1 MLVAICDDLIE
12 QAQEVSD
19 KITGINADIQTE
31 IFTNIDEF
39 WVTLKREPKRFFA
52 IFMDMEWKGSAKTGV
67 DYVSELH
74 NMKCRSKIV
83 CVTAYTLKYIE
94 KLFWEDVKIFGVLN
108 KPLEL
113 GSVEKLVE
121 KLARAEDEAK
131 ETIVINYNNITETAQ
146 TSEIAYVQ
154 SAGHKTILHMID
166 GEKVFYASFGSI
178 EKKLPKSFYCI
189 NKGIV
194 VNMKYIKRIEQ
205 NTVLMDVA
213 GEIVSLDI
221 TKRKKTDFKES
232 YFEYIG

>member
-12 QAQEVSD
+12 QAQELSD

-31 IFTNIDEF
+31 IFTNIDDF
-39 WVTLKREPKRFFA
+39 WVTFKKDPKRYFA

-108 KPLEL
+108 KPLEQASIDKL
-113 GSVEKLVE
+113 LEKLV
-121 KLARAEDEAK
+121 KAEENSRK
-131 ETIVINYNNITETAQ
+131 TILISTGDTMYSQSVE
-146 TSEIAYVQ
+146 EIGYVR
-154 SAGHKTILHMID
+154 SDGHKTVLHTVE
-166 GEKVFYASFGSI
+166 GEKSFYATFKSI
-178 EKKLPKSFYCI
+178 TGKLPKHFYCI

-194 VNMKYIKRIEQ
+194 VNMQYVKRIEQ
-205 NTVLMDVA
+205 NVVLLEVA

-221 TKRKKTDFKES
+221 TKSKKREFKER